1 MNGLK
6 AILSG
11 LLSAALALL
20 AVFLSSCVASVVTYG
35 PSVVLGSISL
45 APGERGQ
52 VVIRVYG
59 LNDLQSLQVG
69 PQGKLTFDPKVVHL
83 TSIEGLNG
91 FVVFASQVDNA
102 EGWAS
107 FLAAYPGGSRGEDG
121 IIQLGLEA
129 TGRAGTSSPLV
140 ITSIDVLADSQGND
154 ITNYEIIN
162 GQVSITS
169 PGTGP

>member
-1 MNGLK
+1 MKGLK

-11 LLSAALALL
+11 LLSALL

-102 EGWAS
+102 GGWAS

-129 TGRAGTSSPLV
+129 TGRGRSE
-140 ITSIDVLADSQGND
+140 LAPCDH
-154 ITNYEIIN
+154 IN
-162 GQVSITS
+162 
-169 PGTGP
+169 